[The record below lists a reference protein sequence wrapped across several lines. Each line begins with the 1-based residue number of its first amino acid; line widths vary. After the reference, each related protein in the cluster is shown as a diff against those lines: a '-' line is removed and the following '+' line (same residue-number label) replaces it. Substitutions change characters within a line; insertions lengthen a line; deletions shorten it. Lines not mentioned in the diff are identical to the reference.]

1 MSANPDRANYLTAA
15 DIHARVEWPTV
26 LAALGIDGK
35 LLEIKRD
42 KRSKPS
48 PCPACGGRDRFF
60 FDNRTRRGDYFCR
73 GCGSGDGFRLL
84 ERVHGWTFSEARQ
97 QVMNVAGL
105 TDETPTRTIAPSAPA
120 AIATPAV
127 AKPTQ
132 RVRAVLR
139 GSCAVSD
146 CPDAVAYL
154 THRGLWPLPE
164 GCTLRAHPAL
174 DYWEGGQRVGRYPGL
189 VAEVRDLDD
198 QLVTVHITYLNAA
211 QKLTDREPRK
221 LLGPLTGRE
230 GCAVRLMAA
239 TDTLGIAEGIE
250 TALSAAAQ
258 AEMPVWAALNT
269 SLLGKFEPP
278 PAVKRL
284 VICAD
289 RDTAGLLAAARLMER
304 LQGRMRFEL
313 RVPRSPHKDFND
325 QVTACTGDTHA

>member
-1 MSANPDRANYLTAA
+1 
-15 DIHARVEWPTV
+15 
-26 LAALGIDGK
+26 
-35 LLEIKRD
+35 
-42 KRSKPS
+42 
-48 PCPACGGRDRFF
+48 
-60 FDNRTRRGDYFCR
+60 
-73 GCGSGDGFRLL
+73 
-84 ERVHGWTFSEARQ
+84 
-97 QVMNVAGL
+97 MNVAGL